1 MSCKEVKSA
10 KYQTR
15 KSPAFHASNCK
26 GTRKKGKDGV
36 YVSQADKRGVYTWKK
51 VDKPKG
57 KFYDIHDNGGRPF
70 RVYLYGF
77 TASIYKGTFLDKGTS
92 LDGTYTYDKLI
103 TTVRTNKSYL
113 GSKGKDAGNS
123 ILLHL
128 SGKKYMYIGS
138 NIYEFQM
145 EDEVDSYFSMIG
157 NSDVPYPVLLG
168 TQYVYFML
176 DHVYVSR
183 RLFSPSMTAKQWED
197 AYACYYGYIDPMTG
211 EKHSRNEL
219 SKMKK
224 KGLLLES
231 HAKKMNGFHLIAK
244 A

>member
-26 GTRKKGKDGV
+26 GTRKKGKDGM

-51 VDKPKG
+51 VEKPKG
-57 KFYDIHDNGGRPF
+57 TFYDIHDNGSRPF

-77 TASIYKGTFLDKGTS
+77 TASIYKGTFLDN
-92 LDGTYTYDKLI
+92 TYIYDKLI
-103 TTVRTNKSYL
+103 KTVRINKSYL
-113 GSKGKDAGNS
+113 GPKGKDAGNS

-138 NIYEFQM
+138 AIYEFQM
-145 EDEVDSYFSMIG
+145 EDDVDSYFSMIG
-157 NSDVPYPVLLG
+157 NNDVPYPVLLG

-176 DHVYVSR
+176 DHVYVPR
-183 RLFSPSMTAKQWED
+183 RLFSPSMTVKQWND
-197 AYACYYGYIDPMTG
+197 AYYRYYGYIDPMTG
-211 EKHSRNEL
+211 EKHSPDEIN
-219 SKMKK
+219 KMKK

-231 HAKKMNGFHLIAK
+231 HAKKMKGFHLITK
-244 A
+244 